1 MEWFTLEWLMINLEW
16 AVGLLVI
23 GCIILFFFPILLG
36 WQLKKDAQ
44 KEDKVWTMD
53 AIPLISIL
61 VLIFAVVLMSEVIKL
76 KKETRK
82 LSKLV
87 GHLKKDIDILKFES
101 DE

>member
-23 GCIILFFFPILLG
+23 GCLILFFFPILLG

-44 KEDKVWTMD
+44 KEDKVGTMD

-61 VLIFAVVLMSEVIKL
+61 VLIFAVVLMTEVKKL
-76 KKETRK
+76 KKETRT

-87 GHLKKDIDILKFES
+87 GHLKKDLGILKSES